1 MSTLIVGIDVSQA
14 HNDVC
19 AMNERGE
26 VVERPQRFANDRS
39 GLSEL
44 EIWLTEVLA
53 TDDYDALQIGGE
65 ATGLLWFHPVWH
77 LQELEALGIWYP
89 RCTYS
94 TPMGSPTSRKP

>member
-39 GLSEL
+39 GRSEL
-44 EIWLTEVLA
+44 ETWLSEVLA
-53 TDDYDALQIGGE
+53 TDDYDALQIGCISSLRQSQ
-65 ATGLLWFHPVWH
+65 AARR
-77 LQELEALGIWYP
+77 Q
-89 RCTYS
+89 RRS
-94 TPMGSPTSRKP
+94 KS